1 MRNKRVLLTVCLFL
15 VCVLGLGAEPYA
27 SVSFAEGTSFTLI
40 RNNKPVSWSV
50 TDGKVLGMELMPGD
64 IIQTA
69 NATFVELVIHPIGA
83 TVQIAENTSFRCD
96 ADSTGK
102 KSSGE
107 LYYGRVRAKVK
118 KLALGSSYRIASP
131 SLVAGVRGTDF
142 GVDVVSAPKT
152 DGAAATTASPVINRI
167 FCFDG
172 NVIVTGAGDAV
183 SGSVSI
189 GGNEMVEKADGDIG
203 LPAKAKV
210 SDDITKFW
218 SGHPVSPAAAQMLA
232 VSSAKTVNGLTVID
246 RPWPAGEIR
255 VDDGRNLRIPNA
267 MAAGLIGVGAVAC
280 SVFSALS
287 ANSGASPIETPYYTA
302 GLVMI
307 GSGSVLAV
315 VSMLFERPLTVPDKT
330 SAAEQ

>member
-1 MRNKRVLLTVCLFL
+1 LLTVCFFL
-15 VCVLGLGAEPYA
+15 VCALGLGAEPYA
-27 SVSFAEGTSFTLI
+27 SVSFAEGSSFTVI
-40 RNNKPVSWSV
+40 RNNKPASWSV
-50 TDGKVLGMELMPGD
+50 SDGKFFGMELMPGD

-69 NATFVELVIHPIGA
+69 NATFVEVVIRPIGA
-83 TVQIAENTSFRCD
+83 TIQIAENTSFRCD

-118 KLALGSSYRIASP
+118 KLAMGSSYRIASP

-142 GVDVVSAPKT
+142 GVDAVSAPKA
-152 DGAAATTASPVINRI
+152 DSAVASTASPVINRV

-189 GGNEMVEKADGDIG
+189 GGNEMVEKAAGDIG
-203 LPAKAKV
+203 LPAKARV
-210 SDDITKFW
+210 SDEITTFW

-232 VSSAKTVNGLTVID
+232 ASSARNENGLTVID
-246 RPWPAGEIR
+246 RPWPAGQIR

-267 MAAGLIGVGAVAC
+267 MAASLIGVGAVAC
-280 SVFSALS
+280 SVFSAIS
-287 ANSGASPIETPYYTA
+287 ASSGVSPIETPYYTA

-315 VSMLFERPLTVPDKT
+315 VSMLFERPLPVSDESPAK
-330 SAAEQ
+330 